1 MYNIKIEDVVP
12 FGNVLRAFFRANYD
26 GVILLDPDFEDDWLV
41 DVFDVEKKEVE
52 DMVGTAG
59 MIELK
64 KGEIEKRNGFMD
76 SELPLTVKLDYV
88 VGKCIT
94 AGTITDSKGSFG
106 LAALNKS
113 IADRNIGAFHTNY
126 EITFAR
132 INDGGNA
139 AALVAKGFTTGLL
152 GDFTG
157 WHDKAWEMN
166 TTKIDTSQD
175 INTLSG
181 ADKVK
186 VDTFLATCMLLI
198 AGIRAYAKSIGD
210 KDLAKRATF
219 EGIKKSVEPSAAKKA
234 RKLVVKAFATRVFAT
249 NVPVKYKLQFTL
261 LTKDVSVMVCRQV
274 LKTGVCTEGTVLVY
288 NEMLQVVKGDLMGTG
303 ERIVVTNMIGKR
315 VVVRFLKVAVV

>member
-88 VGKCIT
+88 IGKCIA

-106 LAALNKS
+106 LAGFNKS

-126 EITFAR
+126 EVTLAR

-139 AALVAKGFTTGLL
+139 AALNAKGFTTAMV
-152 GDFTG
+152 GDFSD
-157 WHDKAWEMN
+157 WHDKAWAMN

-198 AGIRAYAKSIGD
+198 AAIRVYAKSIGD
-210 KDLAKRATF
+210 GDLAKRATF